1 MNTEHIVLNL
11 KVFRSCFSSQN
22 SFDRNS
28 AQKSDFVPDYQPH
41 LRMINPGC
49 KNLVI
54 ASDFSKLTSE
64 IFSKKL

>member
-54 ASDFSKLTSE
+54 AH
-64 IFSKKL
+64 